1 MNQLLQVL
9 MSTIK
14 AKIVPIWTKL
24 KYWTS
29 KSFIE
34 SKLLSW
40 VRDKLAHLFDVKPK
54 DKHDY
59 FAVRNWL
66 ISRKLAFSI
75 VISVGIISI
84 CVLLTTINPVGNMQ
98 GEGATVYWFNSIPL
112 RFVEGPVRIKARSG
126 YIAYDGHVSDGYAS
140 GYGML
145 YNKNEQLVYAGNFER
160 SQYNGNG
167 TLYYATG
174 ETKYKGEFVD
184 NQFEGTGILYRQN
197 GSKLYEGEFLAGLRE
212 GNGSLYD
219 SGDNKVFEGSFHCG
233 NIVYNQFLGKN
244 TSDIGALY
252 TGNSCIYTYRE
263 EAVVCMEDIQ
273 AMYVIDNNKNSIEEG
288 ATVQQI
294 YVLSDVFAQGQAQIT
309 NMEQVSDI
317 LGAPSFEGNSY
328 IIFPE
333 AVAIHQLQEIGK
345 MHELDAGL
353 VMNSAYDELKVV
365 DSFQKTQE
373 LYLYVYQIEE
383 VTYTFFCKQRDG
395 AFFMYSIEQQ

>member
-1 MNQLLQVL
+1 MNQLFQVL

-29 KSFIE
+29 KSFLQ

-40 VRDKLAHLFDVKPK
+40 IRDRLANLFNVKPK
-54 DKHDY
+54 DKNDY

-66 ISRKLAFSI
+66 ISKKLAFAI
-75 VISVGIISI
+75 VISLGIISI
-84 CVLLTTINPVGNMQ
+84 CTLFMIINPVGNMQ
-98 GEGATVYWFNSIPL
+98 GEGATVYRFNSLPL

-126 YIAYDGHVSDGYAS
+126 YIAYDGHVSKGYAS
-140 GYGML
+140 GYGSL
-145 YNKNEQLVYAGNFER
+145 YNENEQLVYAGNFER

-184 NQFEGTGILYRQN
+184 NQFEGNGVLYRQN

-212 GNGSLYD
+212 GTGILYD
-219 SGDNKVFEGSFHCG
+219 SGDNKVFEGSFHCD
-233 NIVYNQFLGKN
+233 NIVYNQFLGKK
-244 TSDIGALY
+244 TSDVGALY
-252 TGNSCIYTYRE
+252 TGNSCIYTYQN

-273 AMYVIDNNKNSIEEG
+273 AMYVVDNNENSIEEG
-288 ATVQQI
+288 AAVQQI
-294 YVLSDVFAQGQAQIT
+294 YVLSDVFAHGQSQIT
-309 NMEQVSDI
+309 SMEQVTSI
-317 LGAPSFEGNSY
+317 LGNPSFEGNSY
-328 IIFPE
+328 IIFQE
-333 AVAIHQLQEIGK
+333 AVAIHQLQEMGK

-353 VMNSAYDELKVV
+353 VMNSTYDEMKTV

-373 LYLYVYQIEE
+373 LYLYVYQTEE
-383 VTYTFFCKQRDG
+383 ITYTFFCKERDG
-395 AFFMYSIEQQ
+395 AFFMYSIE